1 MKDVFQLFDEYFPIL
16 ITSLEQF
23 NFQSCASISSDLI
36 KLSEMVDYNDGIF
49 IGEIF
54 EATFSQINMEF
65 MRYEISVGDKEGIK
79 ALLLKDISTV
89 FGSYKDEDK
98 YNLFNALKELRADA
112 TKFQFRIRSQC
123 RVLPQPLQFPMSF
136 VR

>member
-112 TKFQFRIRSQC
+112 TKFQFRIRRQC